1 MIQTKFFSNTLK
13 KVTNGDDKIGQC
25 NHGPV
30 SEVTAA
36 LIDVARNTRPL
47 RSQNVLP
54 FVLPFAYARA
64 SPKLPLT
71 SQYLP
76 NAWAIGVGF

>member
-25 NHGPV
+25 NHGPD
-30 SEVTAA
+30 SEVTTV
-36 LIDVARNTRPL
+36 LIDVASNTRPL

-54 FVLPFAYARA
+54 LVLPFAYAIG
-64 SPKLPLT
+64 KL
-71 SQYLP
+71 Q
-76 NAWAIGVGF
+76 VFRGFFGR